1 MAANQY
7 DIIIVG
13 LGAMGAAALYQASQ
27 RGARVLG
34 IDRYDPPHALGSSHG
49 DTRITRLA
57 IGEGE
62 MYMPFIQRANQI
74 WAELEAKSGRT
85 LFHQSG
91 GLVIAPEQGAAKF
104 HAEGDFVDLSARI
117 ARKFGIAH
125 EILDAAQIARRFPLL
140 TPRDCDHAY
149 YEPESGV
156 LRPER
161 CIQTQLELAL
171 ADQAVIHACEA
182 VVDYR
187 ADASGVTVRT
197 DKARYR
203 ADKLILCAGA
213 WMSELLPAPS
223 RDKLRVYRQV
233 IYWYEAPDLTLFDPA
248 VFPYVIW
255 IGDAPADFW
264 SVFPAPADGLPGVKV
279 LSEQYH
285 TSEEVHAISRE
296 VTPAEIADMHQR
308 LTAQRLRGTT
318 ERLLRADVCLYTVT
332 RDEHFIIDFHPE
344 SRRVVLAS
352 PCSGHGFKH
361 SAAIGETLAQL
372 ALDGG
377 AQFDVSGFALE
388 KA

>member
-1 MAANQY
+1 MAADRY

-13 LGAMGAAALYQASQ
+13 LGAMGSAALYQTSQ
-27 RGARVLG
+27 RGAKALG
-34 IDRYDPPHALGSSHG
+34 IDRYDPPHTLGSSHG

-62 MYMPFIQRANQI
+62 VYMPFIQRANQI

-91 GLVIAPEQGAAKF
+91 GLIIAPETGAARF
-104 HAEGDFVDLSARI
+104 HAEGDFVELSARI
-117 ARKFGIAH
+117 AGKFGIAH
-125 EILDAAQIARRFPLL
+125 EILDAAGIRSRFPLL
-140 TPRDCDHAY
+140 TPRDCDRAY

-171 ADQAVIHACEA
+171 ADQAEIRSCEA

-187 ADASGVTVRT
+187 ADADGVTVWT
-197 DKARYR
+197 EKDKYR

-223 RDKLRVYRQV
+223 RGELRVCRQV
-233 IYWYEAPDLTLFDPA
+233 IHWYEAPDLRLFDPS

-255 IGDAPADFW
+255 IGDAPEDFW
-264 SVFPAPADGLPGVKV
+264 SVFPAPADGVPGVKMV
-279 LSEQYH
+279 SEQYH
-285 TSEEVHAISRE
+285 TSEEIHAISRE
-296 VTPAEIADMHQR
+296 VTPAEIADMRQR
-308 LTAQRLRGTT
+308 LTVQRLRGTT
-318 ERLLRADVCLYTVT
+318 ERSVRADVCLYTVT
-332 RDEHFIIDFHPE
+332 RDEHFIIDFHPN
-344 SRRVVLAS
+344 SRRVVMAS

-361 SAAIGETLAQL
+361 SAAIGETLAQM

-377 AQFDVSGFALE
+377 AELDVDGFAISRL
-388 KA
+388 

>member
-1 MAANQY
+1 MATGRY
-7 DIIIVG
+7 DIIIIG
-13 LGAMGAAALYQASQ
+13 LGAMGSAALYQASQ

-34 IDRYDPPHALGSSHG
+34 IDRYDPPHTLGSSHG

-85 LFHQSG
+85 LFHRSG
-91 GLVIAPEQGAAKF
+91 GLIIAPETGAARF
-104 HAEGDFVDLSARI
+104 HAEGDFVELSARI
-117 ARKFGIAH
+117 AGKFGIAH
-125 EILDAAQIARRFPLL
+125 EILDAAQIAQRFPLL
-140 TPRDCDHAY
+140 TPQDCDRAY

-171 ADQAVIHACEA
+171 AEQADIRSCEA
-182 VVDYR
+182 VVDFR
-187 ADASGVTVRT
+187 ADADGVTVQT
-197 DKARYR
+197 EKDSYR

-213 WMSELLPAPS
+213 WMSELLPAPN
-223 RDKLRVYRQV
+223 RGQLRVCRQV
-233 IYWYEAPDLTLFDPA
+233 IHWYEARDLRLFDPS

-255 IGDAPADFW
+255 IGDAPEDFW
-264 SVFPAPADGLPGVKV
+264 SVFPAPSDGVPGVKMV
-279 LSEQYH
+279 SEQYH

-296 VTPAEIADMHQR
+296 VTPAEIADMRQR
-308 LTAQRLRGTT
+308 LTVQRLRGTT
-318 ERLLRADVCLYTVT
+318 ERSVRADVCLYTVT

-344 SRRVVLAS
+344 SRRVVMAS

-361 SAAIGETLAQL
+361 SAAIGETLAQM

-377 AQFDVSGFALE
+377 AELDVSGFAIS
-388 KA
+388 

>member
-1 MAANQY
+1 MAGDRY

-13 LGAMGAAALYQASQ
+13 LGAMGSAALYQASQ
-27 RGARVLG
+27 RGARALG
-34 IDRYDPPHALGSSHG
+34 IDRYDPPHTLGSSHG

-62 MYMPFIQRANQI
+62 MYMPFIRRANQI
-74 WAELEAKSGRT
+74 WGELEAKSGRT
-85 LFHQSG
+85 LFHRSG
-91 GLVIAPEQGAAKF
+91 GLIIAPETGAARF
-104 HAEGDFVDLSARI
+104 HAEGDFVALSARI
-117 ARKFGIAH
+117 AGKFGIAH
-125 EILDAAQIARRFPLL
+125 EILDAAQIAQRFPLL
-140 TPRDCDHAY
+140 TPRDCDRAY

-171 ADQAVIHACEA
+171 ADQAETRTCEA

-187 ADASGVTVRT
+187 ADAHGVTVWT
-197 DKARYR
+197 EKDKYR

-213 WMSELLPAPS
+213 WMSELLPAPN
-223 RDKLRVYRQV
+223 RGQLRVCRQV
-233 IYWYEAPDLTLFDPA
+233 IHWCEARDLRLFDPS

-255 IGDAPADFW
+255 IGDAPEDFW
-264 SVFPAPADGLPGVKV
+264 SVFPAPADGVPGVKMV
-279 LSEQYH
+279 SEQYH

-296 VTPAEIADMHQR
+296 VTPAEIADMRQR
-308 LTAQRLRGTT
+308 LTVQRLRGTT
-318 ERLLRADVCLYTVT
+318 ERSVRADVCFYTVT

-344 SRRVVLAS
+344 SRRVVMAS

-361 SAAIGETLAQL
+361 SAAIGETLAQM

-377 AQFDVSGFALE
+377 AELDVDGFAISRL
-388 KA
+388 

>member
-1 MAANQY
+1 MAANQV
-7 DIIIVG
+7 DIIVVG

-34 IDRYDPPHALGSSHG
+34 IDRYDPPHTLGSSHG

-57 IGEGE
+57 TGEGE

-91 GLVIAPEQGAAKF
+91 GLIIAPEKGAAKF
-104 HAEGDFVDLSARI
+104 HVEGDFVEMSVRMAS
-117 ARKFGIAH
+117 KFGIAH
-125 EILDAAQIARRFPLL
+125 EILDAAQIAQRFPLL

-161 CIQTQLELAL
+161 CVQTQLELAL
-171 ADQAVIHACEA
+171 ANHADIRACEA

-187 ADASGVTVRT
+187 ADADGVTVWT
-197 DKARYR
+197 DKDSYR

-213 WMSELLPAPS
+213 WMSELLPAPN
-223 RDKLRVYRQV
+223 RGELRVCRQ
-233 IYWYEAPDLTLFDPA
+233 ITHWYEAHNLRLFDPS

-255 IGDAPADFW
+255 IGDVPEDFW
-264 SVFPAPADGLPGVKV
+264 STFPAPSDGVPGVKMV
-279 LSEQYH
+279 SEQYH

-308 LTAQRLRGTT
+308 LTVQRLRGTT
-318 ERLLRADVCLYTVT
+318 ARSVRADVCLYTVT

-344 SRRVVLAS
+344 SRRVVMAS

-361 SAAIGETLAQL
+361 SAAIGETLVQM

-377 AQFDVSGFALE
+377 AQFDVSGFALGR
-388 KA
+388 A